1 MMTTHTFIKTPKP
14 YTVSNSGCMIGA
26 V

>member
-1 MMTTHTFIKTPKP
+1 MTTTHTFIKTSKP
-14 YTVSNSGCMIGA
+14 YTASNSGCMIGA

>member
-1 MMTTHTFIKTPKP
+1 MTTTHTFIKTPKP